1 MAALAIVKESDF
13 PTLNSILFGEGVVND
28 AVAIL
33 IFKSVEK
40 MIEAGQE
47 EVDEDIIDTT
57 GVKIG
62 AKEIGQTVKDFFIL
76 TISSLALGI
85 AVGLISA
92 FVLKHV
98 KSLHHHPVLEIFLI
112 MLFGYSSYL
121 IAEIASLS
129 GIMCL
134 FFCGVIMSHYTYH
147 NISTDSKLGSVVTI
161 STMSFAA
168 EAFLFTYLGMSIFST
183 ESSSFSLTF
192 TFLIILAAVISR
204 FASVFIS
211 IAIYALFKRC
221 VIEIN
226 CKQLMLIWF
235 SGLIR
240 GAIAFALSLEISD
253 KIAPHRDQMVSTT
266 LMMVLMTTVVLGGI
280 MSAFTKLIGLET
292 EAPEEED
299 MGTHDAQI
307 ERFSDI
313 IFNDKKRS
321 WLQTKFHLLDD
332 KILKPCFGGDLSK
345 REKHEQE
352 RKIEEERRTQYLKIE
367 AIRKNN
373 RQTENAVMNSYSKD
387 LLSNSGKGK
396 GSNRNTQFDDKSQ
409 SYMKGSKLDMIAED
423 EEDD

>member
-1 MAALAIVKESDF
+1 
-13 PTLNSILFGEGVVND
+13 VVND

-47 EVDEDIIDTT
+47 EANADVIDTR
-57 GVKIG
+57 GVNIG
-62 AKEIGQTVKDFFIL
+62 VKEIGNTVLDFFVL

-85 AVGLISA
+85 FIGLVSA
-92 FVLKHV
+92 FILKNV

-112 MLFGYSSYL
+112 LLFGYSSYL
-121 IAEIASLS
+121 FAELFDLS

-134 FFCGVIMSHYTYH
+134 FFCGVTMSHYTYH
-147 NISTDSKLGSVVTI
+147 NVSQESKLGSVITI

-183 ESSSFSLTF
+183 ESSTFSLTF
-192 TFLIILAAVISR
+192 TFLIIIAAVVSR

-266 LMMVLMTTVVLGGI
+266 LMMVLMTTVVLGGF
-280 MSAFTKLIGLET
+280 MSAFAKLIGLDAES
-292 EAPEEED
+292 ADEEED
-299 MGTHDAQI
+299 IGTHDAQI
-307 ERFSDI
+307 DRFSDV
-313 IFNDKKRS
+313 IFKDKKRS
-321 WLQTKFHLLDD
+321 WLQTKFHMLDD
-332 KILKPCFGGDLSK
+332 KILKPCFGGDLTK
-345 REKHEQE
+345 RAKHKEE
-352 RKIEEERRTQYLKIE
+352 RKIELERKTIYLKIQ
-367 AIRKNN
+367 ALKKQK
-373 RQTENAVMNSYSKD
+373 RQTEVALNNSKD
-387 LLSNSGKGK
+387 PLLDSDNMKGN
-396 GSNRNTQFDDKSQ
+396 NRGTHIDDKSTM
-409 SYMKGSKLDMIAED
+409 YMNKTHLDMIAED

>member
-1 MAALAIVKESDF
+1 LAIVKESEF

-33 IFKSVEK
+33 IFKSVEQ
-40 MIEAGQE
+40 MIEAGQDD
-47 EVDEDIIDTT
+47 VNPDIIDTR
-57 GVKIG
+57 GVNIG
-62 AKEIGQTVKDFFIL
+62 AKEIGKTVLDFFVL

-85 AVGLISA
+85 SIGLISA
-92 FVLKHV
+92 FILKHV

-112 MLFGYSSYL
+112 LLFGYSSYL
-121 IAEIASLS
+121 FAELFNLS

-134 FFCGVIMSHYTYH
+134 FFCGVTMSHYTYH
-147 NISTDSKLGSVVTI
+147 NVSQESKLGSVITI

-183 ESSSFSLTF
+183 ESSTFSLTF

-221 VIEIN
+221 VIEID

-266 LMMVLMTTVVLGGI
+266 LMMVLMTTVVLGGF
-280 MSAFTKLIGLET
+280 MSAFAKLIGLDAES
-292 EAPEEED
+292 ADEEED
-299 MGTHDAQI
+299 IGTHDAQI
-307 ERFSDI
+307 ERFSDV
-313 IFNDKKRS
+313 IFKDKKRS
-321 WLQTKFHLLDD
+321 WLQTKFHMLDD
-332 KILKPCFGGDLSK
+332 KILKPCFGGDLTK
-345 REKHEQE
+345 RAKHKEE
-352 RKIEEERRTQYLKIE
+352 RKIELERKTIYLKIQ
-367 AIRKNN
+367 AMKKQK
-373 RQTENAVMNSYSKD
+373 RQTEVAVNSSLSKD
-387 LLSNSGKGK
+387 PLLDASDMKGN
-396 GSNRNTQFDDKSQ
+396 NRGTHLDDKSNL
-409 SYMKGSKLDMIAED
+409 YMNNTQLDMIAED